1 MSAAMVFKRLEKEK
15 QGYSLTT
22 VVKNRLLRH
31 VCRWGAAVTVVLW
44 ISLVA
49 LSIGSAAGLA
59 QERSAAAQDPGTG
72 SLNGQV
78 KAITGQGQTD
88 VLSGIEVTLSGAPL
102 GASRST
108 VTDEDGHFQFMQL
121 PAGTYSLGA
130 SPEGFRPWVTTVTL
144 GQGQAALQDVVL
156 QINSSVQGMEVHGDA
171 SDISTESTETNAALS
186 DLELNSLPLAE
197 QKFTDALSLTP
208 GVVRTPEGKLNFNG
222 QSESEGILLINST
235 ENVDPVTGS
244 FTISVPIDVIES
256 MVVHDA
262 PDTAE
267 FGGFSGGLTQIETRP
282 PLDTWNYRVH
292 DFLPGFRGK
301 NGVLRGIADF
311 TPRVAFGGPL
321 IKGKLNFTE
330 EFTWEVRNQP
340 VRGLPWPYNETR
352 TRSVTSFTQFQ
363 VILSSHHLVD
373 INVNAFP
380 LRRRFADID
389 TLVPQTASSNYNQ
402 NGVSVGISDSY
413 QWNSGALLNTVVR
426 YTRFISDA
434 EGQGVADM
442 LITPEGWGGNF
453 FNSWSRTGDEV
464 EVRPAFQFP
473 TKTWHGQHELKIG
486 EDISRRSYVGSSVSR
501 PIELLREDGSI
512 AEQIGF
518 EGAGSL
524 HGAASEAA
532 EFIEDHWKL
541 DAHVAL
547 DLGARL
553 ATQSIGRGAAFGP
566 HAAIAYSPWQDGKTV
581 IRAGAGLFYGHVPL
595 LAADFTDNPARM
607 VSFFDPSGALVGAPI
622 LLRNAYLASG
632 PGAAAEF
639 VKSNPGT
646 SPRTFNAHLE
656 VQQELRRNLS
666 IRLSYL
672 ESQTQHLFTLNPLI
686 DSSAGNSLLGL
697 ASDGTSHY
705 RQFEVTVH
713 ARPVERSELNVSY
726 VWSRGRGDLN
736 TLSDLF
742 VPFEQ
747 PVIRPNV
754 TGVLSSDVP
763 HRVVTWGL
771 FPLPWKLT
779 FSPVV
784 DVHSGLPFSEVD
796 VFQNYLGVPNSLRY
810 PTYFSLDVRVYREF
824 ALRVPFLG
832 RSANRK
838 LRFGIYSL
846 DVTNHQNPH
855 DVYNEVASPIFGRFA
870 GFDRRLDG
878 FVIDFLN

>member
-1 MSAAMVFKRLEKEK
+1 MTAGFLQRLRRYASCHPA
-15 QGYSLTT
+15 GTP
-22 VVKNRLLRH
+22 
-31 VCRWGAAVTVVLW
+31 ALW
-44 ISLVA
+44 ILVVA
-49 LSIGSAAGLA
+49 LSIGCLEAFA
-59 QERSAAAQDPGTG
+59 QERSIADSAAG
-72 SLNGQV
+72 SISGQA
-78 KAITGQGQTD
+78 KAITGPDQTD
-88 VLSGIEVTLSGAPL
+88 VLVGIEVRLSGTQL
-102 GASRST
+102 GAAPRST
-108 VTDEDGHFQFMQL
+108 VTDGDGRFQFVQL
-121 PAGTYSLGA
+121 PPGTYRLEA
-130 SPEGFRPWVTTVTL
+130 NPEGFQPWVATVTL

-156 QINSSVQGMEVHGDA
+156 HINSAVQGLEVHGDA
-171 SDISTESTETNAALS
+171 SEISAESAETNLALS
-186 DLELNSLPLAE
+186 DQQLNSLPLAQ

-222 QSESEGILLINST
+222 QTESEGILLINST

-244 FTISVPIDVIES
+244 FTISVPIDLIDS

-267 FGGFSGGLTQIETRP
+267 YGGFSAGLTQIETKSP
-282 PLDTWNYRVH
+282 SDTWNYRVH

-311 TPRVAFGGPL
+311 TPRLIFGGPL
-321 IKGKLNFTE
+321 IKRKLNFTE
-330 EFTWEVRNQP
+330 ELAWEVRNQP

-352 TRSVTSFTQFQ
+352 TRSFTSFTQFQ
-363 VILSSHHLVD
+363 AILSSRHLLD
-373 INVNAFP
+373 INVNVFA

-389 TLVPQTASSNYNQ
+389 ALIPQTASSNYNQ

-413 QWNSGALLNTVVR
+413 QWSSGAVLNTVLR

-453 FNSWSRTGDEV
+453 FNSWSRTGNEI

-473 TKTWHGQHELKIG
+473 AKTWHGQHDLKIG
-486 EDISRRSYVGSSVSR
+486 EDLSRRDYAGTTLSHPV
-501 PIELLREDGSI
+501 ELVRQDGSV
-512 AEQIGF
+512 AEQIAF
-518 EGAGSL
+518 QGAGRL
-524 HGAASEAA
+524 HGAATEAA

-541 DAHVAL
+541 DTHLAV

-553 ATQSIGRGAAFGP
+553 ASQSIGRTAAFGP
-566 HAAIAYSPWQDGKTV
+566 QVAVAYSPWQNGKTV
-581 IRAGAGLFYGHVPL
+581 IRAGSGLFYGHVPL
-595 LAADFTDNPARM
+595 LAADFTDNPARLI
-607 VSFFDPSGALVGAPI
+607 SFFDPSGALVGAPT
-622 LLRNAYLASG
+622 LLRNAYLPSG
-632 PGAAAEF
+632 PGGAAQF
-639 VKSNPGT
+639 VQSSPGT
-646 SPRTFNAHLE
+646 SPRTLNVHLE
-656 VQQELRRNLS
+656 VEQELRRNLS
-666 IRLSYL
+666 VRLSYL
-672 ESQTQHLFTLNPLI
+672 ESQTQHLFTLSPVI
-686 DSSAGNSLLGL
+686 EPTGGDSLLGL
-697 ASDGTSHY
+697 ANDGTSHY

-726 VWSRGRGDLN
+726 VWSRARGDLN
-736 TLSDLF
+736 TLSELF

-747 PVIRPNV
+747 PVIRPDV
-754 TGVLSSDVP
+754 SGILSSDVP
-763 HRVVTWGL
+763 HRLVTWGL

-784 DVHSGLPFSEVD
+784 DIHTGLPFSEVD
-796 VFQNYLGVPNSLRY
+796 VLQDYLGVPNSLRF
-810 PTYFSLDVRVYREF
+810 PTYFSLDVRVYKEF
-824 ALRVPFLG
+824 SLRVPFLG

-855 DVYNEVASPIFGRFA
+855 DVYNEVVSPLFGRFA